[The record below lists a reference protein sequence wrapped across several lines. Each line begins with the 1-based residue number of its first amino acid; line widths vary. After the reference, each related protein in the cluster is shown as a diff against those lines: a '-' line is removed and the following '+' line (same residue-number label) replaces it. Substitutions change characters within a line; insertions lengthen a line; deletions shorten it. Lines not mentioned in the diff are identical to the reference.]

1 MKVLLWKLMIIVPIG
16 AIICY
21 WIVSYL
27 PGLRQMEAEQRV
39 QRAISAAVPA
49 AAPGKLSA
57 AAVLVIDPKPAI
69 PFKTVAAVPATAA
82 SIGQQLAGAKQY
94 KPLFDRLSFPAEGE
108 SPEGWY
114 AKYVILRSC
123 ASVTDRQR
131 GGPRPATPEERRQRF
146 LSGLS
151 EIDTQRPLRI
161 AAFEQLDEN
170 RCVGLEQITTTE
182 SELSQL
188 LAAAANAG
196 DAKAKAL
203 RVERDMWSA
212 YRASGGGAN
221 GAREDGPGL
230 PALTDA
236 QIESLKTVLLSKDP
250 EAMIIAGRV
259 LANSIDNL
267 TLQMGPDWQYIDQN
281 AFYNA
286 WQLLGCDF
294 GMDCGGSHARVL
306 SSCAYQGYCGA
317 SSLSDNLYFYG
328 NSPFQSQLLERYRA
342 VLRQAVETGDWSQL
356 RFTRGGNPVGTR
368 YFVREAQ

>member
-27 PGLRQMEAEQRV
+27 PGLQQMEAEQRT
-39 QRAISAAVPA
+39 QRAMSAAGSS

-57 AAVLVIDPKPAI
+57 AAVLVIDPKPAA
-69 PFKTVAAVPATAA
+69 PFKTAAAAPATAV
-82 SIGQQLAGAKQY
+82 SLGQQLAGAKQY
-94 KPLFDRLSFPAEGE
+94 KPLFDRLKSSAEGE
-108 SPEGWY
+108 TPEGWY

-123 ASVTDRQR
+123 ATITDRQTSA
-131 GGPRPATPEERRQRF
+131 PRPATPAERRQRF

-151 EIDTQRPLRI
+151 DIDPQRAMRV

-170 RCVGLEQITTTE
+170 RCVDMEEITTTE
-182 SELSQL
+182 AELSQL
-188 LAAAANAG
+188 LAAAAKAG
-196 DAKAKAL
+196 DAKARAL
-203 RVERDMWSA
+203 RVETDMWAA
-212 YRASGGGAN
+212 YRVSGGGVTGAN
-221 GAREDGPGL
+221 ENGPGL

-267 TLQMGPDWQYIDQN
+267 TVQMGPDWQHIDQS

-286 WQLLGCDF
+286 WQLLGCDY
-294 GMDCGGSHARVL
+294 GMDCGGNHLKVL

-317 SSLSDNLYFYG
+317 SSLPDNLYFYG
-328 NSPFQSQLLERYRA
+328 NSPYQSQLLERYRA

-368 YFVREAQ
+368 YFVRGAQ

>member
-1 MKVLLWKLMIIVPIG
+1 MKVLLWKLMIVVPIG

-27 PGLRQMEAEQRV
+27 PGLQQMEAEQRT
-39 QRAISAAVPA
+39 QRAMSAAVSS

-57 AAVLVIDPKPAI
+57 AAVLVIDPKPAAS
-69 PFKTVAAVPATAA
+69 FKSAAAPPAIAV
-82 SIGQQLAGAKQY
+82 SIGQQLAVAKHY
-94 KPLFDRLSFPAEGE
+94 KPLFDRLRSSAEGE
-108 SPEGWY
+108 TPEGWY
-114 AKYVILRSC
+114 AKYVILHSC
-123 ASVTDRQR
+123 AAITDRQT
-131 GGPRPATPEERRQRF
+131 GAPRPAAPAERRQRF

-151 EIDTQRPLRI
+151 DLDPQRALRA

-182 SELSQL
+182 AELSQL

-196 DAKAKAL
+196 DAKARAL
-203 RVERDMWSA
+203 RVEGDMWAA
-212 YRASGGGAN
+212 YRVSGGGAA
-221 GAREDGPGL
+221 GANENGPGL
-230 PALTDA
+230 PALSDS
-236 QIESLKTVLLSKDP
+236 QIESLKAVLVSKDP

-267 TLQMGPDWQYIDQN
+267 ALQMGPDWQHIDQS

-286 WQLLGCDF
+286 WQLLGCDY
-294 GMDCGGSHARVL
+294 GMDCGGNHPKVL

-317 SSLSDNLYFYG
+317 TSLPDNLYFYG
-328 NSPFQSQLLERYRA
+328 NSPHQSQLLERYRA

-368 YFVREAQ
+368 YFVRGAQ